1 MMSGRYLLD
10 THALLYAVARPHL
23 LSARAFAVINDPL
36 SVLYASSASAR
47 EIATKYRLGK
57 LPHAEPLII
66 DYLGSLARL
75 GAGEIPVTS
84 SHALLAGSF
93 EVAHKDPFDRIL
105 AAQARLESLS
115 VISKDRA
122 LDAFGVRRL
131 W

>member
-1 MMSGRYLLD
+1 MKGRYLLD
-10 THALLYAVARPHL
+10 THTLLYAIARPHL
-23 LSARAFAVINDPL
+23 LSAKAFAVIHDPL
-36 SVLYASSASAR
+36 SSLFTSSASAW

-57 LPHAEPLII
+57 LPHAEPLIV

-105 AAQARLESLS
+105 AAQARLENLT
-115 VISKDRA
+115 VISADPAFDA
-122 LDAFGVRRL
+122 LGVRRL